1 MKIHHMA
8 AISGLV
14 VGTGGSIYLYFKY
27 QEYVQLRLM
36 EQLRQQDEKLRKW
49 NKLMTTVSIVSACL
63 VLSLPVAFRLKN
75 IFSEFIAKWIDIWS

>member
-1 MKIHHMA
+1 MKIYPVV
-8 AISGLV
+8 AISGLI
-14 VGTGGSIYLYFKY
+14 VGTGGSIYLYLKY

-49 NKLMTTVSIVSACL
+49 NKLMMTASIVSACL

-75 IFSEFIAKWIDIWS
+75 ICSEFIAKWLYIWS